1 MPIPAKPDNN
11 KSPDDFLKRAKATQ
25 ADSSVSK
32 YTKQRGRP
40 TGPKK
45 GPLPVR
51 LPLDLLDAIRNNSGG
66 NISFFTETVFR
77 DYFER
82 NNIEID

>member
-1 MPIPAKPDNN
+1 MAIPNKPDNN

-25 ADSSVSK
+25 ADSSKSK
-32 YTKQRGRP
+32 DTRQRGRP
-40 TGPKK
+40 TGPEK
-45 GPLPVR
+45 GQLPVR
-51 LPLDLLDAIRNNSGG
+51 LPLDLLDAIRNNSNG

-82 NNIEID
+82 NNIKID